1 MGYRERSKV
10 RVQEKDRVPSI
21 LETLHLFVVLINQ
34 VTLRLFRK

>member
-10 RVQEKDRVPSI
+10 RVQEKDRVLSI